1 MSTIVGID
9 GCRTGWLC
17 LTKDLDTGIA
27 TSQILQSIDLLLEF
41 DPAPLCIAV
50 DIPIGLPDAGHRN
63 CDREARRLLGWPRQS
78 SVFSAPIRSML
89 QAADYEEACQLGRNR
104 DGRALSRQAWGIVPK
119 IREMDALL
127 TNHPAM
133 VDSVFEVH
141 PELSFWLWND
151 KSAMV
156 HGKKTLDGR
165 RERESLVD
173 QLYERDYVAA
183 RKHLKKGAYA
193 NDDLLDAFAAL
204 WTADRIQR
212 GISIRLPDATDVDSL
227 GIPKRIVA

>member
-17 LTKDLDTGIA
+17 LTKDLDTGVA

-89 QAADYEEACQLGRNR
+89 QAADYEEAC
-104 DGRALSRQAWGIVPK
+104 VPK

-127 TNHPAM
+127 KNHPAM

-183 RKHLKKGAYA
+183 REHLKKGAYA